1 LGSFLF
7 NRKIE
12 VEDKILLGREGIRGF
27 FELVSSPLFNIF
39 CSWNIFLNY
48 SLIAS
53 FPREENSQTGA
64 EFKTRGTRSQ
74 IPEKLGHVPEFGA
87 RLQIHDREK

>member
-27 FELVSSPLFNIF
+27 FELKGSLLFNIF

-48 SLIAS
+48 S
-53 FPREENSQTGA
+53 
-64 EFKTRGTRSQ
+64 
-74 IPEKLGHVPEFGA
+74 
-87 RLQIHDREK
+87 